1 MEVLS
6 TESTFKKKAPVLSTE
21 RVSLGR
27 LCEKLA
33 EAYLRKKGWFV
44 CQRNVRF
51 RTGEIDLIALD
62 ESSGQNWI
70 VEVRGRRESP
80 RKAAH
85 WLSPSKVFR
94 LRKLAEIM
102 SQKTG
107 RLHRVLFIQVEL
119 KKGREEVP
127 QFKEFEIRADE

>member
-1 MEVLS
+1 M
-6 TESTFKKKAPVLSTE
+6 LSTE

-33 EAYLRKKGWFV
+33 EAYLRKKDWIV
-44 CQRNVRF
+44 LQRNVRF
-51 RTGEIDLIALD
+51 RAGEIDLIAR
-62 ESSGQNWI
+62 EGRSGQNWI
-70 VEVRGRRESP
+70 VEVRGRRENP

-85 WLSPSKVFR
+85 WLSHRKVFR

-119 KKGREEVP
+119 KAGKGADP